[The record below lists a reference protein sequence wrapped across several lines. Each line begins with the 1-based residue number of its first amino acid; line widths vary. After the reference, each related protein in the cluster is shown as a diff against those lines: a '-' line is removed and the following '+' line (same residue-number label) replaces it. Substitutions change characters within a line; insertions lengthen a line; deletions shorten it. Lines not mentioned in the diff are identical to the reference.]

1 MTSQTTIDGPSS
13 RPARQRLIHFA
24 GAALFCCVAVAAAAC
39 GSGSTGSPS
48 TAAPGG
54 TATPGGSAAT
64 PTPTPASATTLSC
77 PSASEVGGALGI
89 TVPTPTTTAEGPTG
103 VSCNY
108 LSGTSDVEIV
118 VDNSIAAG
126 YLSTAE
132 ASMAAA
138 ETSLNLNFTPVSGV
152 GDSAYSYSYPL
163 GSLTA
168 QGILAAKGST
178 FVGIYCTATTASL
191 SQIESLVKTLL

>member
-48 TAAPGG
+48 TANPGG

-89 TVPTPTTTAEGPTG
+89 TVPTPTTTAEGPTA
-103 VSCNY
+103 VACNY

-138 ETSLNLNFTPVSGV
+138 VTSLNLNFTPVSGV

-163 GSLTA
+163 GSQTA